1 MTNPDQAPSIQP
13 ILIQDEMRQSYLDY
27 AMSVIVGR
35 ALPDVRDGLKPVHRR
50 VLYAMYDQ
58 GNTYNK
64 PYKKSARIVGDVIGK
79 YHPHGDLAVYD
90 TMVRMVQ
97 DFSLRYPLIDGQG
110 NFGSVD
116 GDNAAAM
123 RYTEVRMKRLTN
135 ELLSDLDKETVDF
148 QPNYDESLQEPTVL
162 PTRVPNLL
170 MNGSIGIAVGMA
182 TNIAPHNLGELV
194 RGLQLLLKRPDATHD
209 ELRALIPAP
218 DFPTGGLI
226 SGAAGIREAFE
237 TGRGVVKIRARTQFE
252 EVSKSKQAIIITELP
267 YQVNKARLIEK
278 IAELVSDKRLDG
290 ISDLRDESDRD
301 GMRVVIEI
309 KKNDVPEVVLNR
321 LFAMTQMETSFGVN
335 NVALIHGQPRLLSTR
350 EMLVAFLDF
359 RREVII
365 RRTRYELRKAQ
376 ERAHILEGLVKA
388 LDHLDEVIAL
398 IRAARDPDIA
408 RVELCTRF
416 GFSEIQAQAILEMRL
431 QRLTGLER
439 DKIVAEYNEIL
450 LKIADLKDILARP
463 ERVSAI
469 ISEELAA
476 AVSEYDN
483 PRRSEITTDL
493 DDLDVEDL
501 IADDPMVVTVSHNG
515 YVKRTATHVYEA
527 QKRGGKGKIG
537 MQTRDEDF
545 VARMFVATAHQ
556 YLLCFT
562 NKGRVHWLKV
572 HRVPE
577 SGRVA
582 RGLPIVNLLAL
593 EEKDEQVTTILPVRE
608 FDDKHTILM
617 VTRQGVTKRTPLSAF
632 ANVRKAGIIA
642 IDLDE
647 GDRLVQAAITDG
659 SQRIVIATRQG
670 QAVQFEE
677 TDVRVM
683 GRTAG
688 GVRGVSLGDDDYVI
702 SVALAESGAD
712 LLTVSERG
720 YGKRS
725 SADEYRLTR
734 RGGKGVRTLQITDK
748 TGLVA
753 GVVAVRDGD
762 ELMIIADSGR
772 IIRFR
777 VGELRTLGRA
787 TQGVKLLNLEEGESV
802 ASLALIPAALAVEP
816 EAGVDDGDGGPSVDT
831 PQP

>member
-170 MNGSIGIAVGMA
+170 MNGSSGIAVGMA

-194 RGLQLLLKRPDATHD
+194 KGLLLLLQRPDASND

-226 SGAAGIREAFE
+226 SGAGGIRDAFE
-237 TGRGVVKIRARTQFE
+237 TGRGVVKIRARTHIE
-252 EVSKSKQAIIITELP
+252 EVSKGKQAIIVTELP

-278 IAELVSDKRLDG
+278 IAELASDKKLEG
-290 ISDLRDESDRD
+290 ISDLRDESDRE

-335 NVALIHGQPRLLSTR
+335 NVALLHGQPRLLSTR
-350 EMLVAFLDF
+350 DMLVAFLDF

-365 RRTRYELRKAQ
+365 RRTRYELRKAE
-376 ERAHILEGLVKA
+376 ERAHILQGLVKA

-398 IRAARDPDIA
+398 IRAARDPELA
-408 RVELCTRF
+408 RAQLCERF

-463 ERVSAI
+463 DRVSAI
-469 ISEELAA
+469 IGEELST
-476 AVSEYDN
+476 AVVEYDN
-483 PRRSEITTDL
+483 PRRSELTTDL

-515 YVKRTATHVYEA
+515 YLKRTATHVYEA

-537 MQTRDEDF
+537 MQTREEDF

-562 NKGRVHWLKV
+562 DKGRVHWLKV

-577 SGRVA
+577 SGRNA
-582 RGLPIVNLLAL
+582 RGLPIVNLLDL
-593 EEKDEQVTTILPVRE
+593 QEKGEQVTAILPVRE
-608 FDDKHTILM
+608 FDEQHTILM

-632 ANVRKAGIIA
+632 GNVRKAGIIA

-683 GRTAG
+683 GRGAG
-688 GVRGVSLGDDDYVI
+688 GVRGVSLADDDYVI
-702 SVALAESGAD
+702 SVALAEPGAD

-725 SADEYRLTR
+725 SADDYRITR
-734 RGGKGVRTLQITDK
+734 RGGKGVRTLQVTDK

-753 GVVAVRDGD
+753 GVVSVRDGD

-777 VGELRTLGRA
+777 VDELRTLGRA
-787 TQGVKLLNLEEGESV
+787 TQGVKLLNLEDGESV
-802 ASLALIPAALAVEP
+802 ASLALIPAALVAETGTDAESDANGAP
-816 EAGVDDGDGGPSVDT
+816 GA
-831 PQP
+831 

>member
-170 MNGSIGIAVGMA
+170 MNGSSGIAVGMA

-194 RGLQLLLKRPDATHD
+194 KGLLLLLQRPDASND

-226 SGAAGIREAFE
+226 SGAGGIRDAFE
-237 TGRGVVKIRARTQFE
+237 TGRGVVKIRARTHIE
-252 EVSKSKQAIIITELP
+252 EVSKGKQAIIVTELP

-278 IAELVSDKRLDG
+278 IAELASDKKLEG
-290 ISDLRDESDRD
+290 ISDLRDESDRE

-335 NVALIHGQPRLLSTR
+335 NVALLHGQPRLLSTR
-350 EMLVAFLDF
+350 DMLVAFLDF

-365 RRTRYELRKAQ
+365 RRTRYELRKAE
-376 ERAHILEGLVKA
+376 ERAHILQGLVKA

-398 IRAARDPDIA
+398 IRAARDPELA
-408 RVELCTRF
+408 RAQLCERF

-463 ERVSAI
+463 DRVSAI
-469 ISEELAA
+469 IGEELST
-476 AVSEYDN
+476 AVVEYDN
-483 PRRSEITTDL
+483 PRRSELTTDL

-515 YVKRTATHVYEA
+515 YLKRTATHVYEA

-537 MQTRDEDF
+537 MQTREEDF

-562 NKGRVHWLKV
+562 DKGRVHWLKV

-577 SGRVA
+577 SGRNA
-582 RGLPIVNLLAL
+582 RGLPIVNLLDL
-593 EEKDEQVTTILPVRE
+593 QEKGEQVTAILPVRE
-608 FDDKHTILM
+608 FDEQHTILM

-632 ANVRKAGIIA
+632 GNVRKAGIIA

-683 GRTAG
+683 GRGAG
-688 GVRGVSLGDDDYVI
+688 GVRGVSLADDDYVI
-702 SVALAESGAD
+702 SVALAEPGAD

-725 SADEYRLTR
+725 SADDYRITR
-734 RGGKGVRTLQITDK
+734 RGGKGVRTLQVTDK

-753 GVVAVRDGD
+753 GVVSVRDGD

-777 VGELRTLGRA
+777 VDELRTLGRA
-787 TQGVKLLNLEEGESV
+787 TQGVKLLNLEDGESV
-802 ASLALIPAALAVEP
+802 ASLALIPAALVAETGADAESDANGAP
-816 EAGVDDGDGGPSVDT
+816 GA
-831 PQP
+831 